1 MLARANP
8 LGHWS
13 TDDGPPT
20 SGEAP
25 LSDDT
30 AFSADDGATR
40 AEVVGLQ
47 EQLKAVTAE
56 RDRNVYEKSEIIAKA
71 NAFSKERDDLRE
83 RLAVVVAERECLA
96 TEKAAALRQGEE
108 AGRQAD
114 AAAVEIARLGR
125 MIETAPSMDPA
136 VLLWELVSRRT
147 SAAVAWVRA
156 KIPEGH
162 PALPWFDRTV
172 ETVTK
177 VGCIAI
183 KTADSFVRWAIP
195 KIVELGK
202 RLMREVE
209 TRLAKK

>member
-1 MLARANP
+1 VRANP
-8 LGHWS
+8 FGHWP

-20 SGEAP
+20 SGEAA

-30 AFSADDGATR
+30 ALSADDGATR
-40 AEVVGLQ
+40 ADVVGLQ

-56 RDRNVYEKSEIIAKA
+56 RDRNAYEKSEIIAKA

-83 RLAVVVAERECLA
+83 RLTAVVTERERLVAE
-96 TEKAAALRQGEE
+96 KANALSKVEE

-125 MIETAPSMDPA
+125 MIDAAPSMDPA
-136 VLLWELVSRRT
+136 VLLWELASRKTR
-147 SAAVAWVRA
+147 AAVAWVRA

-177 VGCIAI
+177 VGCIAV

-195 KIVELGK
+195 KLVELGK
-202 RLMREVE
+202 RLKSEVE
-209 TRLAKK
+209 ARLAKK

>member
-1 MLARANP
+1 M
-8 LGHWS
+8 
-13 TDDGPPT
+13 T
-20 SGEAP
+20 
-25 LSDDT
+25 
-30 AFSADDGATR
+30 
-40 AEVVGLQ
+40 V
-47 EQLKAVTAE
+47 E

-83 RLAVVVAERECLA
+83 RLAVVVAERESLA
-96 TEKAAALRQGEE
+96 TEKAAALRRGEE

-125 MIETAPSMDPA
+125 MIEAAPSMDPA
-136 VLLWELVSRRT
+136 VLLWELASRKTR
-147 SAAVAWVRA
+147 AAIAWVRA

-195 KIVELGK
+195 KVVELSK
-202 RLMREVE
+202 RLMSEVE
-209 TRLAKK
+209 TRLSKK

>member
-125 MIETAPSMDPA
+125 MIETAPSMD
-136 VLLWELVSRRT
+136 S
-147 SAAVAWVRA
+147 
-156 KIPEGH
+156 GC
-162 PALPWFDRTV
+162 PALGTRLPANQRRRRLGARQNPGGAPGSSLVRPHGGDGDQGWLHRHQDRRF
-172 ETVTK
+172 
-177 VGCIAI
+177 
-183 KTADSFVRWAIP
+183 FVRWAIP